1 MAGGVWLNMTR
12 ASENSTTAHRSAGAP
27 PSIRAEWEGFEK
39 IHNCDEIFAHMSAN
53 TAAVPA
59 VFRSHMSFSAPV
71 HTTKEVLHS
80 RLTWP
85 KLNVTVQTQPGTE
98 EAQCHF
104 FSFGD
109 AGEYPLSLRGIYPT
123 VPYSIYT

>member
-1 MAGGVWLNMTR
+1 MFVPVLVTESWLYEVRKYAPATSPENLCFNVSKYHGCFPCDQIARTMARAIWLSGRTWG
-12 ASENSTTAHRSAGAP
+12 ASCLR
-27 PSIRAEWEGFEK
+27 F
-39 IHNCDEIFAHMSAN
+39 
-53 TAAVPA
+53 
-59 VFRSHMSFSAPV
+59 
-71 HTTKEVLHS
+71 HS

-123 VPYSIYT
+123 VPYSIYM